1 MAKSRVVVAKNSA
14 ELADALGLTPADGM
28 EIEFR
33 SQINAKI
40 VAVVKKRG
48 LAHAQVAELAGISR
62 TRITA
67 LLNLNSKD
75 ISTDLMLRVLGAL
88 GVVAKVS
95 FAKVA

>member
-1 MAKSRVVVAKNSA
+1 MAKSKVIVAKNSA

-40 VAVVKKRG
+40 VALVKKRG
-48 LAHAQVAELAGISR
+48 LTHAQVAELARTSR

-67 LLNLNSKD
+67 LLNLNSND
-75 ISTDLMLRVLGAL
+75 ISTDLMLRVLGVL